1 MTMWR
6 GLDAVIRD
14 VGSTPR
20 RRSAVTVG
28 VFDGVHRGHQVIV
41 SEVVRR
47 ARALEVPA
55 VAITF
60 DPHPLSVVRPDAAP
74 LMLSNVDRRAE
85 LLQQV
90 GVDHVVVLPFDEE
103 LSRQS
108 PQEFVE
114 TVLVR
119 GLNISEV
126 VVGVDFRFGHRAA
139 GDVTLLT
146 ELGDRHGFVVEGVGL
161 VGDGRERW
169 SSTMARRRIAE
180 GDVRGAAAILS
191 RPHRLDGV
199 VVHGDHRGRELGFPT
214 ANVEVPEGI
223 AVPADGVY
231 AGRLVL
237 LGDDGSS
244 GETFPAAV
252 SVGANATFDG
262 THRRVE
268 AHVLD
273 RDDLELYGR
282 RVGVELVE
290 RLRGMER
297 FDGVDAL
304 KAAVADDIT
313 RTRALLAP

>member
-1 MTMWR
+1 VTMWR

-14 VGSTPR
+14 VGNTPR
-20 RRSAVTVG
+20 RRSVVTVG

-41 SEVVRR
+41 SEFVRR

-60 DPHPLSVVRPDAAP
+60 DPHPLSVVRPDVAP
-74 LMLSNVDRRAE
+74 MMLSAVDRRAE
-85 LLQQV
+85 LLQEV
-90 GVDHVVVLPFDEE
+90 GVDHVVVLPFDQE
-103 LSRQS
+103 LARQS
-108 PQEFVE
+108 PEEFVE

-119 GLNISEV
+119 GLNVSEV
-126 VVGVDFRFGHRAA
+126 IVGADFRFGFKAA
-139 GDVTLLT
+139 GDVALLSQ
-146 ELGDRHGFVVEGVGL
+146 LGDEHGFVVEGVGL

-169 SSTMARRRIAE
+169 SSTAARRKIAE

-237 LGDDGSS
+237 LGEDGSS
-244 GETFPAAV
+244 GETFPAAI

-262 THRRVE
+262 TQRRVE

-273 RDDLELYGR
+273 RDDLELYDR
-282 RVGVELVE
+282 HVGVELVE
-290 RLRGMER
+290 RLRGMEK
-297 FDGVDAL
+297 FDGVEAL
-304 KAAVADDIT
+304 KAAVHDDIS
-313 RTRALLAP
+313 RTRALLTS